1 VKKTLTSYKEQTIG
15 GVVYYMFTFDGITST
30 DMGSTLTAS
39 LLADKNGVT
48 YSTKPDKYSIKD
60 YAMDRIQNSSSATFK
75 KMLVDMLN
83 YGAAAQVH
91 FDKNSAHL
99 ANSDLTAA
107 QKKMGTQTLPTLKNA
122 EKTTAVS
129 GATATFDKKNVS
141 FENKTVLMYRLK
153 FATGQN
159 MANVKLKLTYKTSSG
174 TSVTKTIP
182 ASQFTKSG
190 SYYIV
195 SIDSIAITDVRS
207 VITAKIY
214 DGSKQISNTFQ
225 YSIESYVY
233 NRLNNSD
240 SETFK
245 NLVTEMMKFGISA
258 EEHFS

>member
-1 VKKTLTSYKEQTIG
+1 
-15 GVVYYMFTFDGITST
+15 
-30 DMGSTLTAS
+30 
-39 LLADKNGVT
+39 
-48 YSTKPDKYSIKD
+48 
-60 YAMDRIQNSSSATFK
+60 MDRLRNSNNATFK

-91 FDKNSAHL
+91 FNKNTSNL
-99 ANSDLTAA
+99 VNKDLTAA
-107 QKKMGTQTLPTLKNA
+107 QKAMGTQTLPTLKNA
-122 EKTTAVS
+122 EKSTAVS

-153 FATGQN
+153 FAANQN
-159 MANVKLKLTYKTSSG
+159 MSNVKLNISYKTSSG

-182 ASQFTKSG
+182 ASQFVKSG
-190 SYYIV
+190 SYYIA

-233 NRLNNSD
+233 NRLQNSD

-258 EEHFS
+258 EEHLS